1 MLKQVTGKLENYL
14 TFYSFDIY
22 FNVSTGGRQDFKRSN
37 AGNSIIIII
46 IIIIIIFSLHTLSEM
61 LLYNTGKFV

>member
-22 FNVSTGGRQDFKRSN
+22 FNVSTGGRQGFKRSN

-46 IIIIIIFSLHTLSEM
+46 FFSLHTLSEM

>member
-46 IIIIIIFSLHTLSEM
+46 IIIIFSLHTLSEM

>member
-37 AGNSIIIII
+37 AGNYII